1 MKLHRVFRIV
11 ALGVLAALVLVACD
25 GDSAEL
31 TTTSVLITESSSG
44 ADQVSTTSTPA
55 DAHQT
60 TTTRVLRG
68 QTVDS
73 HEVVGR
79 DAGDEGETLY
89 IVIPPGA
96 YTDVDL
102 ENFILDLYESEAATW
117 GAEVF
122 DDQAAFDAYLLAAD
136 DRSEEEQLLVDEH
149 HFVSLVNGA
158 VIRFQGPFSESGE
171 YPIGS

>member
-1 MKLHRVFRIV
+1 MNLYRVLRIV
-11 ALGVLAALVLVACD
+11 GLGLFAALVFAACD

-31 TTTSVLITESSSG
+31 TTTSVLITESSPAVEQG
-44 ADQVSTTSTPA
+44 ATTSTPLAA
-55 DAHQT
+55 DQT

-79 DAGDEGETLY
+79 EADDDGETLY

-102 ENFILDLYESEAATW
+102 ENFILDLYESETAPW

-122 DDQAAFDAYLLAAD
+122 DDKAAVDAYLVTSD
-136 DRSEEEQLLVDEH
+136 DRSEEEQLLVEEH

-158 VIRFQGPFSESGE
+158 VIRFQGPFSDSGE